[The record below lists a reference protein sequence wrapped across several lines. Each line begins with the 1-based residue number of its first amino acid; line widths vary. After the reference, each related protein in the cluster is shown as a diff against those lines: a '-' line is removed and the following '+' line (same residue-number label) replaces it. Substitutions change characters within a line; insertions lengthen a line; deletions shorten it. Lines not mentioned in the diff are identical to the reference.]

1 VSSRPRG
8 SLVIVLLLVAVVAL
22 LLMSQ
27 RGQDTTQKPLSEV
40 ARQIQKGNVAEIQV
54 EGDRLSVEFKD
65 GTKIKSLKESGTSLL
80 EQLEILGVTQE
91 LLAGVEKIE
100 VVSPVDWW
108 ALLSSGGTIL
118 MLLAFVVGI
127 YFLMRQFQGANSQA
141 LSFGKSRARMYTG
154 DQPSVTFEDVAGVE
168 EAKEELHEVV
178 EFLKEPEKFVQLG
191 ARIPRGVLLVG
202 APGTGKTLLA
212 KAVSGEAGVPFFSI
226 SGSEFVEMFVGV
238 GASRVRDLFDQAK
251 RHSPC
256 IIFLDEIDAVG
267 RHRGAGLGGSHDER
281 EQTLNQI
288 LVEMDGFDTDTNVI
302 MMAATNRPDI
312 LDPALLRPGR
322 FDRRVVLDR
331 PDIKG
336 REAILKVHVRGKP
349 VSEGVDLR
357 TVAKFTPG
365 FVGADIENL
374 VNEAAI
380 LAARRNKKTI
390 DMDEFQESIERVIAG
405 PERKSRLMSGEEKR
419 ILAYHE
425 AGHALVTHV
434 LPKCDP
440 VHKVSIIAR
449 GMSLGYTMALPD
461 EDRRLMGKAKFRDDL
476 ASMLGGRATEELVFE
491 DVTTGAASDLERV
504 TELARAMVTRYGMSD
519 KLGPMTF
526 GQKEELVFL
535 GKEIG
540 EQRDYS
546 DAVAQEIDEEV
557 RGIVHEAYERAK
569 DVLIHHKEQLDRIA
583 ERLVEVETLESE
595 EFVALF
601 EGRAKEEPETP
612 KNPPSASGV
621 GRKVAKPAPEPRQP
635 SLEMPPAPA
644 PA

>member
-1 VSSRPRG
+1 
-8 SLVIVLLLVAVVAL
+8 VI
-22 LLMSQ
+22 
-27 RGQDTTQKPLSEV
+27 
-40 ARQIQKGNVAEIQV
+40 I
-54 EGDRLSVEFKD
+54 
-65 GTKIKSLKESGTSLL
+65 
-80 EQLEILGVTQE
+80 
-91 LLAGVEKIE
+91 
-100 VVSPVDWW
+100 
-108 ALLSSGGTIL
+108 
-118 MLLAFVVGI
+118 
-127 YFLMRQFQGANSQA
+127 
-141 LSFGKSRARMYTG
+141 
-154 DQPSVTFEDVAGVE
+154 
-168 EAKEELHEVV
+168 
-178 EFLKEPEKFVQLG
+178 
-191 ARIPRGVLLVG
+191 
-202 APGTGKTLLA
+202 
-212 KAVSGEAGVPFFSI
+212 
-226 SGSEFVEMFVGV
+226 
-238 GASRVRDLFDQAK
+238 
-251 RHSPC
+251 
-256 IIFLDEIDAVG
+256 
-267 RHRGAGLGGSHDER
+267 
-281 EQTLNQI
+281 
-288 LVEMDGFDTDTNVI
+288 
-302 MMAATNRPDI
+302 MAATNRPDI

-336 REAILKVHVRGKP
+336 REAILQVHVRGKP
-349 VSEGVDLR
+349 VSDGVDLR
-357 TVAKFTPG
+357 TVAKSTPG

-380 LAARRNKKTI
+380 LAARRNKKII

-405 PERKSRLMSGEEKR
+405 PERKSRLMSDEEKH

-504 TELARAMVTRYGMSD
+504 TEMARAMVTRYGMSD

-569 DVLIHHKEQLDRIA
+569 DVLIRHKEQLDRIA
-583 ERLVEVETLESE
+583 ERLMEVETLESE

-601 EGRAKEEPETP
+601 EGRTGEEPETP
-612 KNPPSASGV
+612 KSPPSASGA
-621 GRKVAKPAPEPRQP
+621 GRKVAKPVPEPRQAG
-635 SLEMPPAPA
+635 LEMPPAPA